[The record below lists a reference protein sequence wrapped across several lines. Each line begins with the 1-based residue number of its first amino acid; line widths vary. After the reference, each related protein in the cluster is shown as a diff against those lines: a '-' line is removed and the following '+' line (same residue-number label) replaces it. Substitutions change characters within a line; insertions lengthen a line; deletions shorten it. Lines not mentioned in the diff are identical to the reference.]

1 MAEQVLNLTPLRDVL
16 NDTLMGIESANDV
29 RTVMIFPPYVYVETF
44 TRGVVRKRFK
54 LDPTSTIAPNNARM
68 VLQPLSKTSGRR
80 YFNVEEVLIDA
91 SLAPYVDLDRY
102 MKRLAGASR
111 NQNDDGPGVPMDNP
125 DKGKPVG
132 RTSPE
137 EESIGYG
144 NFTGTKGNVRLRQ
157 VALVD
162 LVGTSGM
169 APTQVEIPESTVT
182 TMLMPLMEQSR
193 KEYRDKGDP
202 YSPTYASCIQDNGG
216 FVEVIK
222 EVMPETS
229 RGYLHK
235 FSLNI
240 DYKTDARDGDLRN
253 YLVKVAE
260 DDTKLQG
267 GSADSDSDGEGENNG
282 ASEPASK
289 FPEGPLTGG
298 EELAIAE
305 KVNESLTSV
314 KGDRKKILIAC
325 LMHNHTPGEYFD
337 GQIKV
342 SKREITIKGKTVRA
356 TYSESMQDG
365 RGVFCLDS
373 QMKVKMITKLL
384 EDSGLDT
391 PDSTDVSTAEGAK
404 SFYTEVIEAATRK
417 KGEDSD
423 DLKRRLE
430 VAKNITSNTVNAAI
444 GFLQNDYKVVFK
456 AGFDLYKPYAVLANA
471 GQLYKAHGTGIR
483 LETEDTYLT
492 DGISDQDW
500 MCMYNVYNNF
510 SEDLEITSPLKFDRS
525 GGSTVNAEQAFT
537 ATTYSIIVSALKECK
552 ILPEGASAAEVKDLF
567 KYLNAETYTM
577 TSSGGSN
584 SSSDSPSTGA
594 QSFKFD
600 INNLGQ
606 YENEVLSQKHDYF
619 PWLMSKFAYGSSLP
633 GTGAP
638 AGYSQYEKEV
648 ISAYLKTV
656 FTYLIEVAMR
666 NKAKSGESQEI
677 NRFREDAQDLG
688 LKLVDAAKNNLRKV
702 ILVSNYKTTETTIA
716 ELSIKLLGLKDTE
729 TSEEA
734 MTRVDNKL
742 EQTLNNCLA
751 SLGSQTLD
759 NSDKAV
765 VREKGAYSYRN
776 VRFVGDAKVA
786 NGTPLFAYKALEAQL
801 RGGGSNKFDLNNM
814 IIGMDVNG
822 NIVRAG
828 AGGDLNFENTTHYIL
843 AGTRA
848 GKGVMTLNLLA
859 NTLSSN
865 TALMYVD
872 NKPDML
878 SMLRAI
884 EPNMFGIN
892 GADLHEYNPRE
903 GTNLFD
909 NCGYFNN
916 VVNPSHIPDFV
927 DSYITNPGKTW
938 KSLGTLFYL
947 RAMMFIST
955 ILALR
960 CGVSSLT
967 PQLGGDGLT
976 IVYDEFKN
984 TKESYDD
991 LIELWYSQLAPNKG
1005 SRELLRKYKEFV
1017 NTDPSDEKEREKK
1030 KKAMNTVANEA
1041 KPGMYW
1047 ARLFIEKLMSTVK
1060 SQERYAKAGGATE
1073 GKSSNIFLLGQTPIG
1088 NVPRSKDIQPLSFA
1102 QGFGSRISGGCNLHD
1117 LIVGLTNFNGF
1128 DAFLGRND
1136 PDYNVLGQC
1145 DDTNNAKTQKA
1156 RQYLND
1162 ATRGFAYV
1170 SDFSTVLDRYF
1181 TDSTHKPNVS
1191 DIADVSGRQ
1200 LYFKPLL
1207 LMETCDTTGKLSYPM
1222 RNCEKVVSSAYAA
1235 ATSDM
1240 GKVEEQMRQFR
1251 IDNAQDPENCD
1262 PSHFEGFQYNE
1273 QISFLGY
1280 SKHLVMAS
1288 NPGMTE
1294 EQAVEYVRARLRS
1307 GADAANF
1314 VALNIL
1320 GYPAKDPKNAWLEL
1334 ITDLRPQWL
1343 FSSDD
1348 IVEVAESALKKN
1360 KDAFLN
1366 NTPENPAPGIY
1377 RDRIHKLC
1385 EAESV
1390 EYSNEVDKSMEFN
1403 PYVVMYTVY
1412 QDVFKDDLDFVD
1424 SGIPHDPG
1432 ERRSGTSGF
1441 DPFDEDD
1448 TPTTEFPE
1456 VGPDD
1461 GTQPTVPIPYD
1472 PAIPLNPTPEGPTPE
1487 EEALRRELENINP
1500 DDPAS
1505 FTPAQQDALVTSDV
1519 IRLLRESQ
1527 NKELL
1532 ANGNTLTIDGT
1543 PYANGKLVPNPSRH
1557 LNFAPLFAANCLRVF
1572 VTSKAYF
1579 EDRVPEAC
1587 RRTGM
1592 AFGPHSAFL
1601 ACPTLET
1608 LQVDS
1613 KVYNRSTLGLGVNDG
1628 SVEANRNRASQQGYD
1643 ISGSGYDTDSYNRQ
1657 IQSPTLLHSIARWVR
1672 SCGND
1677 QPPERRSGAQD
1688 LVNASWNKGRQSYRN
1703 GGVVRK
1709 GAAAALGIA
1718 GAGLVT
1724 GGAST
1729 ALLLSLAS
1737 FPPAWGAAAVVAAV
1751 RMLKK
1756 K

>member
-1 MAEQVLNLTPLRDVL
+1 MAEQVLNLTPLRDTL
-16 NDTLMGIESANDV
+16 NDALMGIESANDV

-44 TRGVVRKRFK
+44 TRGFVRKRFK

-80 YFNVEEVLIDA
+80 YSNVEEVLIDA

-102 MKRLAGASR
+102 MKRLEGASR
-111 NQNDDGPGVPMDNP
+111 NSNDDPGVPMDNP
-125 DKGKPVG
+125 DKGKPAG

-162 LVGTSGM
+162 LVGTSGI
-169 APTQVEIPESTVT
+169 APTQVEIPESTIT
-182 TMLMPLMEQSR
+182 TMLIPFMEQAR

-202 YSPTYASCIQDNGG
+202 YSPTYASVIESKGG
-216 FVEVIK
+216 SVEVIK

-253 YLVKVAE
+253 YLVKAAE

-267 GSADSDSDGEGENNG
+267 GSADSDGEGENNG
-282 ASEPASK
+282 ASEPASGEDR

-298 EELAIAE
+298 EELDIAE
-305 KVNESLTSV
+305 KVNEALPKV
-314 KGDRKKILIAC
+314 KGERKKILIAC
-325 LMHNHTPGEYFD
+325 LMHNHKPGEYFD

-342 SKREITIKGKTVRA
+342 SKSEITVKGNAVKA
-356 TYSESMQDG
+356 TYSESLQDG

-384 EDSGLDT
+384 EDTGLDT
-391 PDSTDVSTAEGAK
+391 PNSTDVSTAEGVK
-404 SFYTEVIEAATRK
+404 SFYTEVVEAATRK

-430 VAKNITSNTVNAAI
+430 LAKNLTSTTVNSAI

-471 GQLYKAHGTGIR
+471 GQLYKAHGAGIR
-483 LETEDTYLT
+483 LETDETYLA

-500 MCMYNVYNNF
+500 MCMYNVYTNF
-510 SEDLEITSPLKFDRS
+510 SGPLEIKSPLKFDRDGS
-525 GGSTVNAEQAFT
+525 STVNAEQAFT
-537 ATTYSIIVSALKECK
+537 ATTYSIIVSALKECGIIPK
-552 ILPEGASAAEVKDLF
+552 NASSEDVKSMF

-577 TSSGGSN
+577 SSGSG
-584 SSSDSPSTGA
+584 DSTH
-594 QSFKFD
+594 SFKLD
-600 INNLGQ
+600 INKLGQ
-606 YENEVLSQKHDYF
+606 FENEALAETHDYF
-619 PWLMSKFAYGSSLP
+619 PWLMAKFAYGSGLP
-633 GTGAP
+633 GTGSP
-638 AGYSQYEKEV
+638 AGYSQYEKDV
-648 ISAYLKTV
+648 ISTYLNTV

-666 NKAKSGESQEI
+666 EKAKNGKGQDIEEYRVQ
-677 NRFREDAQDLG
+677 AQKTG
-688 LKLVDAAKNNLRKV
+688 LELVNAAKSNLRKV
-702 ILVSNYKTTETTIA
+702 LLVSNYKTTESTVA
-716 ELSIKLLGLKDTE
+716 ELSIKLLGLENKDG
-729 TSEEA
+729 SEKDSEQVRKSLLGA
-734 MTRVDNKL
+734 LDSCLSNLGT
-742 EQTLNNCLA
+742 QTL
-751 SLGSQTLD
+751 S
-759 NSDKAV
+759 NSDEDV
-765 VREKGAYSYRN
+765 VKEEGYPSYRM
-776 VRFVGDAKVA
+776 VRFVGNAQVA
-786 NGTPLFAYKALEAQL
+786 NGTPLFAYKALDAQL
-801 RGGGSNKFDLNNM
+801 RGGGAGKFDLNNM
-814 IIGMDVNG
+814 IIGMDING

-828 AGGDLNFENTTHYIL
+828 SDGDLNFKNTTHYIL

-859 NTLSSN
+859 ATLVSK
-865 TALMYVD
+865 TALIYLD

-878 SMLRAI
+878 SMLYAI
-884 EPNMFGIN
+884 EPNMFGLN
-892 GADLHEYNPRE
+892 GNELSAHNLDE
-903 GTNLFD
+903 GTDLFS
-909 NCGYFNN
+909 NCQSLKD
-916 VVNPSHIPDFV
+916 VIDESHIPSFINDYT
-927 DSYITNPGKTW
+927 DLTGKTW
-938 KSLGTLFYL
+938 SALGTLFYVRSMIL
-947 RAMMFIST
+947 VSG

-960 CGVSSLT
+960 CAMQNLKGI
-967 PQLGGDGLT
+967 LGGDGLT
-976 IVYDEFKN
+976 VVYDEFRNVGINYNKVFG
-984 TKESYDD
+984 K
-991 LIELWYSQLAPNKG
+991 WKSQLAPNRD
-1005 SRELLRKYKEFV
+1005 SRELLRTFREYKSV
-1017 NTDPSDEKEREKK
+1017 DPSDEKEYKSKR
-1030 KKAMNTVANEA
+1030 KAYRTLKSKA
-1041 KPGMYW
+1041 KAGMYW
-1047 ARLFIEKLMSTVK
+1047 SRLFMEKFATTVARQDSFST
-1060 SQERYAKAGGATE
+1060 AGGATE
-1073 GKSSNIFLLGQTPIG
+1073 GENTNIFLLGQSPIDH
-1088 NVPRSKDIQPLSFA
+1088 VTRTEDVRDLEFA
-1102 QGFGSRISGGCNLHD
+1102 AGFGSGVNFDFYSL
-1117 LIVGLTNFNGF
+1117 LIGLTNFNGY

-1136 PDYNVLGQC
+1136 EDLNVLGQN
-1145 DDTNNAKTQKA
+1145 DKSEDPRTAKA
-1156 RQYLND
+1156 RQYLNSD
-1162 ATRGFAYV
+1162 VSGFAYV
-1170 SDFSTVLDRYF
+1170 KDFASSIGSYYNNKKA
-1181 TDSTHKPNVS
+1181 KPS
-1191 DIADVSGRQ
+1191 DIAEVSSKQ

-1207 LMETCDTTGKLSYPM
+1207 LMETSDTTGELRYPM
-1222 RNCEKVVSSAYAA
+1222 WMCERRVRKAYAA
-1235 ATSDM
+1235 ATSDQN
-1240 GKVEEQMRQFR
+1240 KVEEQMRAFR
-1251 IDNAQDPENCD
+1251 KDNAQDPENCD
-1262 PSHFEGFQYNE
+1262 PSHFEGFEYND

-1280 SKHLVMAS
+1280 AKHLVMAS

-1294 EQAVEYVRARLRS
+1294 EQAVEYIRERLRS

-1320 GYPAKDPKNAWLEL
+1320 GYPAKDPKRAWLEL
-1334 ITDLRPQWL
+1334 VTDLRPQWL
-1343 FSSDD
+1343 FSSVDL
-1348 IVEVAESALKKN
+1348 VEVAQEAYNTN
-1360 KDAFLN
+1360 KEAFLN
-1366 NTPENPAPGIY
+1366 NTSENPAPGIY
-1377 RDRIHKLC
+1377 RKRIQDLC
-1385 EAESV
+1385 QLGSTEDDDDE
-1390 EYSNEVDKSMEFN
+1390 EDTGFN
-1403 PYVVMYTVY
+1403 PYNIMYNIY
-1412 QDVFKDDLDFVD
+1412 PKKFKDDLDFVD

-1456 VGPDD
+1456 VSMDD
-1461 GTQPTVPIPYD
+1461 ETQPTMPIPYD
-1472 PAIPLNPTPEGPTPE
+1472 PAIPLNLTPEGPTPE
-1487 EEALRRELENINP
+1487 EEALRKELENINP

-1587 RRTGM
+1587 RKTGM

-1628 SVEANRNRASQQGYD
+1628 SVEANLNRANQQGYD

-1657 IQSPTLLHSIARWVR
+1657 IQSPTLLHSIAKWVR

-1677 QPPERRSGAQD
+1677 QPAERRSGAQD

>member
-1 MAEQVLNLTPLRDVL
+1 MVEQVLNLTPLRDTL
-16 NDTLMGIESANDV
+16 NDALMGIESANDV

-44 TRGVVRKRFK
+44 TKGVVRKRFK

-80 YFNVEEVLIDA
+80 YSNVEEVLIDA

-102 MKRLAGASR
+102 MKRLEGASR
-111 NQNDDGPGVPMDNP
+111 NSDDDTGVPMDNP
-125 DKGKPVG
+125 DSKPVG

-157 VALVD
+157 VDLVD
-162 LVGTSGM
+162 LVGTSGI
-169 APTQVEIPESTVT
+169 APTQVEIPESTIT
-182 TMLMPLMEQSR
+182 TMLIPLMEQAR

-216 FVEVIK
+216 LVEVIK

-253 YLVKVAE
+253 YLVKAAE

-267 GSADSDSDGEGENNG
+267 GSSDPDNSTDAAPEPESGEG
-282 ASEPASK
+282 K
-289 FPEGPLTGG
+289 FPEGLLTGG

-305 KVNESLTSV
+305 KVNEALTSV

-325 LMHNHTPGEYFD
+325 LMHNHKPGEYFD

-342 SKREITIKGKTVRA
+342 SKSEITVKGNAVKA
-356 TYSESMQDG
+356 TYSESLQDG

-391 PDSTDVSTAEGAK
+391 PNSTDVSTAEGVK
-404 SFYTEVIEAATRK
+404 SFYTEVVEAATRK

-430 VAKNITSNTVNAAI
+430 LAKNLTSTTVNSAI

-471 GQLYKAHGTGIR
+471 GQLYKAHGAGIR
-483 LETEDTYLT
+483 LETDDTYHT

-500 MCMYNVYNNF
+500 MCMYNVYTNF
-510 SEDLEITSPLKFDRS
+510 SGPLEIKSPLKFDRDGS
-525 GGSTVNAEQAFT
+525 STVNAEQAFT
-537 ATTYSIIVSALKECK
+537 ATTYSIIVSALKECGV
-552 ILPEGASAAEVKDLF
+552 LPKSASAEEVKSTF
-567 KYLNAETYTM
+567 KYLNAETYTI
-577 TSSGGSN
+577 SSGSGDN
-584 SSSDSPSTGA
+584 A
-594 QSFKFD
+594 HSFKLD
-600 INNLGQ
+600 INKLGQ
-606 YENEVLSQKHDYF
+606 FENESLAEAHDYF
-619 PWLMSKFAYGSSLP
+619 PWLMSKFAYGSALP

-638 AGYSQYEKEV
+638 AGYSQYEKDV
-648 ISAYLKTV
+648 ISVYFNTV

-666 NKAKSGESQEI
+666 DKAKKNKNQELAEY
-677 NRFREDAQDLG
+677 RTQAQELG
-688 LKLVDAAKNNLRKV
+688 LQLVNAAKNNLRKV
-702 ILVSNYKTTETTIA
+702 LLVSNYKTTESTVA
-716 ELSIKLLGLKDTE
+716 ELSIKLLGLENKDG
-729 TSEEA
+729 SEKDSGQIRESLLGSLDA
-734 MTRVDNKL
+734 
-742 EQTLNNCLA
+742 CLS
-751 SLGSQTLD
+751 SLGAQTISNAD
-759 NSDKAV
+759 REV
-765 VREKGAYSYRN
+765 VEEKGYPSYRM
-776 VRFVGDAKVA
+776 VRFIGNAQVA
-786 NGTPLFAYKALEAQL
+786 NGTPLFAYKALDAQL
-801 RGGGSNKFDLNNM
+801 RGGGAGKFDLNNM
-814 IIGMDVNG
+814 IIGMDING

-828 AGGDLNFENTTHYIL
+828 SGENDLNFKNTTHYIL

-859 NTLSSN
+859 ATLVSK
-865 TALMYVD
+865 TALIYLD

-878 SMLRAI
+878 SMLYAI
-884 EPNMFGIN
+884 EPNMFGLN
-892 GADLHEYNPRE
+892 GNELSAHNLDE
-903 GTNLFD
+903 GTDLFS
-909 NCGYFNN
+909 NCQSLRDVINED
-916 VVNPSHIPDFV
+916 HIPSFINDYNNQGGV
-927 DSYITNPGKTW
+927 SW
-938 KSLGTLFYL
+938 ESLGTLFYVRSMIL
-947 RAMMFIST
+947 VSG

-960 CGVSSLT
+960 CAMKDLKGM
-967 PQLGGDGLT
+967 LGGDGLT
-976 IVYDEFKN
+976 VVYDEFRNVGRNYNKIFD
-984 TKESYDD
+984 TWKS
-991 LIELWYSQLAPNKG
+991 LLAPNRD
-1005 SRELLRKYKEFV
+1005 SRDLLRTFKEYKSV
-1017 NTDPSDEKEREKK
+1017 DPSDEKEYKSKK
-1030 KKAMNTVANEA
+1030 KNYLKYKSLA
-1041 KPGMYW
+1041 KSGMYW
-1047 ARLFIEKLMSTVK
+1047 SRLFVEKYATTVARQD
-1060 SQERYAKAGGATE
+1060 SFATAGGATE
-1073 GKSSNIFLLGQTPIG
+1073 GENTNIFLLGQSPID
-1088 NVPRSKDIQPLSFA
+1088 NVTKTEDVKGLKFA
-1102 QGFGSRISGGCNLHD
+1102 AGFGSEINFDFYSL
-1117 LIVGLTNFNGF
+1117 LIGLTNFNGY

-1136 PDYNVLGQC
+1136 EDLNVLGQC
-1145 DDTNNAKTQKA
+1145 DKSEDPRTAKA
-1156 RQYLND
+1156 RQYLNPD
-1162 ATRGFAYV
+1162 VSGFAYV
-1170 SDFSTVLDRYF
+1170 KNFASFIGKYYNNKKA
-1181 TDSTHKPNVS
+1181 KP
-1191 DIADVSGRQ
+1191 DEIADVSARQ

-1207 LMETCDTTGKLSYPM
+1207 LMETSDTTGELRYPM
-1222 RNCEKVVSSAYAA
+1222 WMCERRVRKAYAA
-1235 ATSDM
+1235 ATSDQN
-1240 GKVEEQMRQFR
+1240 KVEEQMRAFR
-1251 IDNAQDPENCD
+1251 KDNAQDPENCD
-1262 PSHFEGFQYNE
+1262 PSHFEGFKYND

-1288 NPGMTE
+1288 NPGMSE
-1294 EQAVEYVRARLRS
+1294 DQAIEYIRQRLRS

-1320 GYPAKDPKNAWLEL
+1320 GYPAKDPKRAWLEL
-1334 ITDLRPQWL
+1334 VTDLRPQWL
-1343 FSSDD
+1343 FSSVDL
-1348 IVEVAESALKKN
+1348 VEVAQEAYNTN
-1360 KDAFLN
+1360 KEAFLN
-1366 NTPENPAPGIY
+1366 NTSENPAPGIY
-1377 RDRIHKLC
+1377 RKRIHDLC
-1385 EAESV
+1385 QLGSSEDDDDDDDDETG
-1390 EYSNEVDKSMEFN
+1390 FN
-1403 PYVVMYTVY
+1403 PYNIMYNIY
-1412 QDVFKDDLDFVD
+1412 SKKFKDDLDFVD

-1456 VGPDD
+1456 VNPED
-1461 GTQPTVPIPYD
+1461 GTQPTMPIPYD
-1472 PAIPLNPTPEGPTPE
+1472 PVNPLNPTPE
-1487 EEALRRELENINP
+1487 EEALRKELENINP

-1505 FTPAQQDALVTSDV
+1505 FTPAQQDAFVTSDV

-1543 PYANGKLVPNPSRH
+1543 PYPNGKLVPNPSRH

-1587 RRTGM
+1587 RKTGM
-1592 AFGPHSAFL
+1592 QFGPHSAFL

-1643 ISGSGYDTDSYNRQ
+1643 ISGSGYDTDSYNKQ
-1657 IQSPTLLHSIARWVR
+1657 IQSPTLLHSIAKWVR

-1688 LVNASWNKGRQSYRN
+1688 LVNASWNRGRQSYRN
-1703 GGVVRK
+1703 GGLVRK